1 MNISEDIANAL
12 KVLQA
17 GGTLLYPTDTV
28 WGIGCDATDPLAV
41 EKVYKLKRRFESKSM
56 LILLDR
62 FERLSSYVKIIPD
75 ITFDLLESIDS
86 PVTVIY
92 SNARNLASNVI
103 APDGTVGIRIIREPF
118 CQELISRFGK
128 PIVSTSA
135 NISGEPTPAMFS
147 QIPEEI
153 RNGVDYVV
161 RYMQDVYT
169 QARPSTIIRLHE
181 DGNYKMIRY

>member
-92 SNARNLASNVI
+92 SNARNLASNV
-103 APDGTVGIRIIREPF
+103 
-118 CQELISRFGK
+118 
-128 PIVSTSA
+128 
-135 NISGEPTPAMFS
+135 
-147 QIPEEI
+147 
-153 RNGVDYVV
+153 
-161 RYMQDVYT
+161 
-169 QARPSTIIRLHE
+169 
-181 DGNYKMIRY
+181 